1 MFQLFF
7 MFLKV
12 GFLGFGGGYAM
23 LALIYQ
29 EGAQLGMTVGE
40 FVDMNALDA
49 LIPGPIAINSAT
61 YVGQY
66 YFGFLGGLLA
76 TATVSIPS
84 LLIVPLFM
92 KYERSIHENRWLKS
106 LLDFIKIASI
116 GLLFGVAFS
125 IMLSTSF
132 GINSIYQWQAIQID
146 WLALLIVVG
155 AFVLHIRFKINPVL
169 LTGIAAII
177 GYISYYFI

>member
-1 MFQLFF
+1 M
-7 MFLKV
+7 
-12 GFLGFGGGYAM
+12 
-23 LALIYQ
+23 
-29 EGAQLGMTVGE
+29 
-40 FVDMNALDA
+40 
-49 LIPGPIAINSAT
+49 
-61 YVGQY
+61 
-66 YFGFLGGLLA
+66 
-76 TATVSIPS
+76 
-84 LLIVPLFM
+84 
-92 KYERSIHENRWLKS
+92 
-106 LLDFIKIASI
+106 
-116 GLLFGVAFS
+116 LFGVAFS

>member
-1 MFQLFF
+1 
-7 MFLKV
+7 
-12 GFLGFGGGYAM
+12 
-23 LALIYQ
+23 
-29 EGAQLGMTVGE
+29 
-40 FVDMNALDA
+40 
-49 LIPGPIAINSAT
+49 
-61 YVGQY
+61 
-66 YFGFLGGLLA
+66 
-76 TATVSIPS
+76 
-84 LLIVPLFM
+84 M

>member
-1 MFQLFF
+1 MLQLFF

-40 FVDMNALDA
+40 FADMNALDA
-49 LIPGPIAINSAT
+49 LIPGPIEINSAT

-76 TATVSIPS
+76 YWQPQLS
-84 LLIVPLFM
+84 VPL
-92 KYERSIHENRWLKS
+92 LC
-106 LLDFIKIASI
+106 
-116 GLLFGVAFS
+116 LLF
-125 IMLSTSF
+125 L
-132 GINSIYQWQAIQID
+132 Y
-146 WLALLIVVG
+146 L
-155 AFVLHIRFKINPVL
+155 
-169 LTGIAAII
+169 
-177 GYISYYFI
+177 